1 MKGVVMKTKK
11 LFALLMAIT
20 LLLPAFF
27 GVSEVQAAYP
37 SFTISDVKTD
47 DTVTILTKD
56 MPKDYDF
63 KVLLGEYNTRGENG
77 IEVAQF
83 DSADGGSFQVTVDI
97 PAALQGRAMISIRIE
112 SLTGGYYYY
121 NWFWNDAENGT
132 WPGGEAP
139 VPVQPPVTAY
149 PFFSIKAVDAGKT
162 VTISAKDFPKSH
174 EFVVRMGKYGTLAIG
189 GIVAAEVTSSD
200 TGAFEATFP
209 IPADLAEEK
218 IVAIRLDAKTGGW
231 YAYNWFYNN
240 TATVEPTPEPPVPP
254 VVKYP
259 SFSIAAVVKDTTVT
273 ISGINF
279 PADTDF
285 TVLMGKMWTQ
295 GIGGIEV
302 AEFNSGAGGDLVA
315 TFNIPAEL
323 VGEVRIA
330 IRTQA
335 KTGGWYAY
343 NWFWNS
349 TAN

>member
-1 MKGVVMKTKK
+1 MKTKR
-11 LFALLMAIT
+11 LFAILLAIT

-27 GVSEVQAAYP
+27 GVSKVQASYP

-47 DTVTILTKD
+47 VSVTFLTKD
-56 MPKDYDF
+56 MPKNFDF
-63 KVLLGEYNTRGENG
+63 KVLLGEYNTRGVNG

-83 DSADGGSFQVTVDI
+83 NSAAGGSFQVTVDI

-112 SLTGGYYYY
+112 SLTGGYYAF
-121 NWFWNDAENGT
+121 NWFWNDSENGT
-132 WPGGEAP
+132 WPDGKPP
-139 VPVQPPVTAY
+139 VPPQPPVQAY
-149 PFFSIKAVDAGKT
+149 PSFSIKAVDAGKT
-162 VTISAKDFPKSH
+162 VTIVAKDFPKSH
-174 EFVVRMGKYGTLAIG
+174 EFVVRMGKYGTLGVG
-189 GIVAAEVTSSD
+189 GIIAAEVTSSE

-209 IPADLAEEK
+209 IPVDLAAEK
-218 IVAIRLDAKTGGW
+218 VVAIRLDAKTGGW
-231 YAYNWFYNN
+231 YAFNWFYNT
-240 TATVEPTPEPPVPP
+240 TAPVEPAPEPTPAP

-295 GIGGIEV
+295 GINGIQV
-302 AEFNSGAGGDLVA
+302 AEFNTGAGGAIEA

-323 VGEVRIA
+323 AGEVRIA

-343 NWFWNS
+343 NWFWNA
-349 TAN
+349 TANN

>member
-1 MKGVVMKTKK
+1 MKTKR
-11 LFALLMAIT
+11 LFAILLAIT
-20 LLLPAFF
+20 LLVPAFF
-27 GVSEVQAAYP
+27 GVSKVQASYP

-47 DTVTILTKD
+47 TTVTILTKD
-56 MPKDYDF
+56 MPKGYDF

-83 DSADGGSFQVTVDI
+83 NSADGGSFQVTVDI

-121 NWFWNDAENGT
+121 NWFWNDAESGT
-132 WPGGEAP
+132 WPGVTPP
-139 VPVQPPVTAY
+139 VPPQPPVQAY
-149 PFFSIKAVDAGKT
+149 PTFSIKAVDAGKT
-162 VTISAKDFPKSH
+162 VTIVAKDFPKSH

-189 GIVAAEVTSSD
+189 GIVSAEVTSSD

-209 IPADLAEEK
+209 IPADLAAEK
-218 IVAIRLDAKTGGW
+218 VIAIRLDDKTGGW
-231 YAYNWFYNN
+231 YAYNWFYN
-240 TATVEPTPEPPVPP
+240 TAAPVEPAPEPTPAP

-259 SFSIAAVVKDTTVT
+259 SFSIAAVVKDTNVT

-279 PADTDF
+279 PANTDF

-295 GIGGIEV
+295 GVNGIEV
-302 AEFNSGAGGDLVA
+302 AEFNSGAGGAIEA
-315 TFNIPAEL
+315 TFTIPAEL
-323 VGEVRIA
+323 AGEVRIA

-343 NWFWNS
+343 NWFWNA
-349 TAN
+349 TAGE

>member
-1 MKGVVMKTKK
+1 MKTKR
-11 LFALLMAIT
+11 LFVFLLAIT

-27 GVSEVQAAYP
+27 GVSKVQAAYP
-37 SFTISDVKTD
+37 SFTIADVKTD
-47 DTVTILTKD
+47 TTVTILTKD
-56 MPKDYDF
+56 MPKGYDF

-83 DSADGGSFQVTVDI
+83 NSADGGSFQVTVDI
-97 PAALQGRAMISIRIE
+97 PAALKGRAMISIRIE

-132 WPGGEAP
+132 WPGVTPP
-139 VPVQPPVTAY
+139 VPPQPPVQTY
-149 PFFSIKAVDAGKT
+149 PSFSIKAVDAGKT
-162 VTISAKDFPKSH
+162 VTILAKDFPKSH
-174 EFVVRMGKYGTLAIG
+174 DFVVRMGKYGTLGIG

-209 IPADLAEEK
+209 IPADLAAEK
-218 IVAIRLDAKTGGW
+218 VIAIRLDAKTGGW
-231 YAYNWFYNN
+231 YAYNWFYN
-240 TATVEPTPEPPVPP
+240 TAAPVEPTPEPTPEP

-259 SFSIAAVVKDTTVT
+259 SFSIVAVVKDTSVT

-295 GIGGIEV
+295 GINGIEV
-302 AEFNSGAGGDLVA
+302 AEFNSGAGGAIEA
-315 TFNIPAEL
+315 TFNVPAAL
-323 VGEVRIA
+323 VGETRIA

-335 KTGGWYAY
+335 KTGSWYAY

>member
-1 MKGVVMKTKK
+1 MKTKK
-11 LFALLMAIT
+11 IFVFFMAIT
-20 LLLPAFF
+20 LFVSAFL
-27 GVSEVQAAYP
+27 GTSKVQAAYP

-47 DTVTILTKD
+47 VSVTILTKD
-56 MPKDYDF
+56 MPKNYDF
-63 KVLLGEYNTRGENG
+63 KVLLGEYNTLGENG

-83 DSADGGSFQVTVDI
+83 NSADGGSFQVTVDI
-97 PAALQGRAMISIRIE
+97 PAELKTRAMISIRIE

-121 NWFWNDAENGT
+121 NWFWNNKDSGT
-132 WPGGEAP
+132 WPGGQAP
-139 VPVQPPVTAY
+139 APAQPPVTVL
-149 PFFSIKAVDAGKT
+149 PTFSIKAVDAGKT
-162 VTISAKDFPKSH
+162 VTISAKDFPKSQ

-189 GIVAAEVTSSD
+189 GIVTAEVTSSD
-200 TGAFEATFP
+200 TGLFEATFP
-209 IPADLAEEK
+209 IPTDLAAEDV
-218 IVAIRLDAKTGGW
+218 IAMRLDAKTGGW

-240 TATVEPTPEPPVPP
+240 TAAAPAPQPTPVP

-259 SFSIAAVVKDTTVT
+259 SFSITAVLKDTTVT

-285 TVLMGKMWTQ
+285 TVLMGKMWTL
-295 GIGGIEV
+295 GIDGIQV
-302 AEFNSGAGGDLVA
+302 AEFNSGSGGALEA

-323 VGEVRIA
+323 AGETRIA

-343 NWFWNS
+343 NWFWNT